1 MAYGLFVL
9 AAAGAVY
16 GFVTVAKEGELR
28 RRCTP
33 TCLLHPQYAAADRKV
48 PDFTLTDAK
57 GAKVDIA
64 SYRGKTVVLNF
75 WTRTCGP
82 CLEEMPQIAELTH
95 ILANQPDVAVVTVS
109 TDEGPDAVKDVLK
122 SVIKE
127 SPPPFEV
134 LFDPDG
140 DEVVDK
146 KFGTHLFPET
156 WIIDPRGVVRAR
168 FDGEPRVGHP
178 GGGRVHRA
186 DPRGRLLPGRDRRR
200 SHHRRR
206 RASLHRRDLT
216 DLCGRSDGGRGSG
229 AGSGSSPPQ

>member
-1 MAYGLFVL
+1 MAKPPPRTESTQSPLATVAYGLFVL
-9 AAAGAVY
+9 AAAAAVY

-28 RRCTP
+28 RRCNP
-33 TCLLHPQYAAADRKV
+33 TCILHPQYAAADRKV

-57 GAKVDIA
+57 GVKVDIA

-95 ILANQPDVAVVTVS
+95 ILANRPDVAVVTVS
-109 TDEGPDAVKDVLK
+109 TDEGPDAVKDVLR
-122 SVIKE
+122 SVLKE
-127 SPPPFEV
+127 YPPPFTV

-140 DEVVDK
+140 DQVVDA

-168 FDGEPRVGHP
+168 FDGSREWATPEVVEYIEQIRE
-178 GGGRVHRA
+178 GGYCPVEIDG
-186 DPRGRLLPGRDRRR
+186 DRTTGEGA
-200 SHHRRR
+200 HVC
-206 RASLHRRDLT
+206 T
-216 DLCGRSDGGRGSG
+216 SG
-229 AGSGSSPPQ
+229 V

>member
-1 MAYGLFVL
+1 MAKPTPRTESTPSPFATVAYGLFVL

-33 TCLLHPQYAAADRKV
+33 TCLLHPQYVAADKKV

-57 GAKVDIA
+57 GARVDIA

-95 ILANQPDVAVVTVS
+95 ILANHPDVAVVTVS

-122 SVIKE
+122 SVLKE
-127 SPPPFEV
+127 PTPPFEV

-140 DEVVDK
+140 EEVVDK

-168 FDGEPRVGHP
+168 FDGSREWATPEVVEYIEQIREGGYCPVEIDGDRTTGEGARVCT
-178 GGGRVHRA
+178 V
-186 DPRGRLLPGRDRRR
+186 
-200 SHHRRR
+200 
-206 RASLHRRDLT
+206 
-216 DLCGRSDGGRGSG
+216 GS
-229 AGSGSSPPQ
+229 